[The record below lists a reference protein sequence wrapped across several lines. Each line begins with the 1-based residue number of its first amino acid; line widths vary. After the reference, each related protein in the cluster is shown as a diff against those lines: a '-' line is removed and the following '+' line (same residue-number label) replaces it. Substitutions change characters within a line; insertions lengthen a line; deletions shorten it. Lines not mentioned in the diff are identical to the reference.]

1 MYYISNIYGGNV
13 MNNDL
18 NKDQQKEAVITNRSI
33 RTSDDTFDRF
43 KKLYNGVEGVNQDI
57 ALKELL
63 DLRERVV
70 LENDVEFGSQIKQVN
85 ELTNRIGEIFASVI
99 KQAGTKSELDIA
111 KYEKLKKESSDEILS
126 LKVKLK
132 NSTEELDQEKIE
144 SANNWHGKFKL
155 ESELDELK
163 ADKQKQSTEYEDRIT
178 ELKADKQKQSAE
190 YEDRITELK
199 NLIQEKDEKIA
210 TKNEK
215 IDELEKE
222 IENMQREISVNREL
236 KTSLLH
242 LQEENETLKRQH
254 ADELKNKDFIIERSL
269 FEKEKEL
276 QEAFNNQ
283 LQEQINRTE
292 SIREK
297 LEEKR
302 DETTE
307 LRERL
312 MKLETENSVLQKEN
326 EQLKR

>member
-1 MYYISNIYGGNV
+1 
-13 MNNDL
+13 MNR
-18 NKDQQKEAVITNRSI
+18 DQQKEAVITNRSI

-43 KKLYNGVEGVNQDI
+43 KKLYSGVEGVNQDI

-70 LENDVEFGSQIKQVN
+70 LENDAEFGSQIKQVN
-85 ELTNRIGEIFASVI
+85 ELTNRIGEIFSSVI

-111 KYEKLKKESSDEILS
+111 KYEKLRKESSDEILS
-126 LKVKLK
+126 LKGKLK
-132 NSTEELDQEKIE
+132 NNKEELEQQRKET
-144 SANNWHGKFKL
+144 ANNWHEKFKL
-155 ESELDELK
+155 ENELDELK
-163 ADKQKQSTEYEDRIT
+163 AEKQKQSTEYE
-178 ELKADKQKQSAE
+178 E
-190 YEDRITELK
+190 RITELK

-222 IENMQREISVNREL
+222 IENMQHEISANREL
-236 KTSLLH
+236 KVSLLH
-242 LQEENETLKRQH
+242 LQEEIETLKRQH
-254 ADELKNKDFIIERSL
+254 ADELKNKDFIIEKSL

>member
-43 KKLYNGVEGVNQDI
+43 KKLYSGVEGVNQDI

-85 ELTNRIGEIFASVI
+85 ELTNRIGEIFSSVI

-111 KYEKLKKESSDEILS
+111 KYEKLRKESSDEILS
-126 LKVKLK
+126 LKGKLK
-132 NSTEELDQEKIE
+132 NNKEELEQQRKET
-144 SANNWHGKFKL
+144 ANNWHEKFKL
-155 ESELDELK
+155 ENELDELK
-163 ADKQKQSTEYEDRIT
+163 AEKQK
-178 ELKADKQKQSAE
+178 LSAE
-190 YEDRITELK
+190 YEERITELK

-222 IENMQREISVNREL
+222 IENMQREISANREL
-236 KTSLLH
+236 KASLLH

-254 ADELKNKDFIIERSL
+254 ADELKNKDFITEKSL

-307 LRERL
+307 
-312 MKLETENSVLQKEN
+312 
-326 EQLKR
+326 

>member
-1 MYYISNIYGGNV
+1 

-18 NKDQQKEAVITNRSI
+18 NKGQQKDAVITNRSI

-43 KKLYNGVEGVNQDI
+43 KKLYSGVEGVNQDI

-70 LENDVEFGSQIKQVN
+70 LENDAEFGSQIKQVN
-85 ELTNRIGEIFASVI
+85 ELTNRIGEIFSSVI

-111 KYEKLKKESSDEILS
+111 KYEKLKRESSDEILS
-126 LKVKLK
+126 LKEKLK
-132 NSTEELDQEKIE
+132 NSKEELEQERKE
-144 SANNWHGKFKL
+144 SANNWHEKFKL
-155 ESELDELK
+155 ENELDELK
-163 ADKQKQSTEYEDRIT
+163 ADKQKQSTEYE
-178 ELKADKQKQSAE
+178 E
-190 YEDRITELK
+190 RITELK
-199 NLIQEKDEKIA
+199 NLIQEKDERIA

-222 IENMQREISVNREL
+222 IESMQREISANREL
-236 KTSLLH
+236 KASLLH

-326 EQLKR
+326 ERLKR

>member
-144 SANNWHGKFKL
+144 SANNWHEKFKL

-163 ADKQKQSTEYEDRIT
+163 ADKQKQSTEYEEDRIT
-178 ELKADKQKQSAE
+178 ELKA
-190 YEDRITELK
+190 TNK
-199 NLIQEKDEKIA
+199 NNPQNTKI
-210 TKNEK
+210 
-215 IDELEKE
+215 
-222 IENMQREISVNREL
+222 
-236 KTSLLH
+236 
-242 LQEENETLKRQH
+242 
-254 ADELKNKDFIIERSL
+254 
-269 FEKEKEL
+269 
-276 QEAFNNQ
+276 
-283 LQEQINRTE
+283 
-292 SIREK
+292 
-297 LEEKR
+297 
-302 DETTE
+302 
-307 LRERL
+307 
-312 MKLETENSVLQKEN
+312 VLQN
-326 EQLKR
+326 